1 MIDIFRPDLLSG
13 KVAFITGGG
22 SGINQ
27 RIAERFA
34 LAGAAIAIMG
44 RGKDKAQ
51 AAAALIR
58 DAGGR
63 AIGLAGDVRDHGQ
76 VAEALY
82 AANLQFGAIDIV
94 VAGAAGN
101 FVAHAKDM
109 SAKGFKAVVDIDL
122 LGTFNT
128 AHAAYG
134 YLARRAGMLLAIS
147 AVQATLPTATQ
158 SHVCAAKAGVD
169 MLIKTLAIEWGDAGI
184 RCVGIAPG
192 AVGDTEG
199 MRRLAPDGQS
209 SWERIIKSLPSRRA
223 ASKDE
228 IATLALFLASEGGRY
243 INGAVIPIDGGQSA
257 AGSWA
262 FGTML
267 SDSLDNAAA
276 DAPHQAGRA
285 HYSTKRGRIA

>member
-1 MIDIFRPDLLSG
+1 MIDIFLPGLLSG

-44 RGKDKAQ
+44 RDKNRAE
-51 AAAALIR
+51 AAAGLIR

-63 AIGLAGDVRDHGQ
+63 AIGLAGDVRDHDQ
-76 VAEALY
+76 VSGALY
-82 AANLQFGAIDIV
+82 AANLAFGAIDIV

-109 SAKGFKAVVDIDL
+109 SAKGFRTVIDIDL
-122 LGTFNT
+122 LGTFNA
-128 AHAAYG
+128 AHAAYEF
-134 YLARRAGMLLAIS
+134 LARRGGMVLAIS

-169 MLIKTLAIEWGDAGI
+169 MLIKTLAIEWAEAGI

-192 AVGDTEG
+192 PVGDTEG

-209 SWERIIKSLPSRRA
+209 SWDRIIGCLPSRRA
-223 ASKDE
+223 ASRDE
-228 IATLALFLASEGGRY
+228 IAALALFLASEGGRY
-243 INGAVIPIDGGQSA
+243 VNGAVIPIDGGQTA
-257 AGSWA
+257 VGSHP
-262 FGTML
+262 FGAML
-267 SDSLDNAAA
+267 SDSLKNAAQ
-276 DAPHQAGRA
+276 DRP
-285 HYSTKRGRIA
+285 RGMSSIRHP